1 MHNSC
6 RVSTFSFLLSISLSR
21 LPKEMADFSIPLE
34 PIEYRCYKMAHIS
47 CLKYLQLEL
56 ERIIGLTTA
65 TPSGLTCN
73 GVNEELAYVAG
84 CVVVI
89 YNVKTNCQTHFLMAR
104 GNPKPF
110 SCVAFSSQGGK
121 YIAAGEVLS

>member
-1 MHNSC
+1 
-6 RVSTFSFLLSISLSR
+6 
-21 LPKEMADFSIPLE
+21 
-34 PIEYRCYKMAHIS
+34 MAHILY
-47 CLKYLQLEL
+47 LKYLQLEL

-121 YIAAGEVLS
+121 YIAAGEVPSSVPDMKYLVSSSAYTLVASQPSQ